1 MKTIVCFFKLSLFLI
16 LYQSATVIH
25 HRSSLLPRLTSSYI
39 LNSTTLIFLCLKDE
53 RNSLQK
59 RVENAQ
65 TGYMKQGDALISR
78 LRMAHL
84 SNRIIAFPP
93 NFPIVGKS
101 EFVPFFA
108 LM

>member
-16 LYQSATVIH
+16 LYQSAAVIH
-25 HRSSLLPRLTSSYI
+25 HCSSLLPRLTSSYV

-53 RNSLQK
+53 RNSLQQ

-65 TGYMKQGDALISR
+65 TGYMKQGDALISQ

-84 SNRIIAFPP
+84 S
-93 NFPIVGKS
+93 
-101 EFVPFFA
+101 
-108 LM
+108 